1 MPRNDAQSCQGAWRA
16 RLIDR
21 CMIYS
26 RVSRFIYAISP
37 FEWQAVMPRV
47 YWVDSRSDQCKSW
60 IQTLARADYILLRFV
75 EFSGLAYS
83 FMRLSTVAAS
93 WTINGNCWVNNLLY
107 KWCFSA
113 QKFVSYVQTIHLCFM
128 LGHRLILE
136 NALCVRICEAW
147 CSDTDCWT
155 MFHYFQENEYA
166 TGI

>member
-1 MPRNDAQSCQGAWRA
+1 MRSLVKERGAPDWLTAVLFIAVSVVHQSYVRLLSDRPLYATCV
-16 RLIDR
+16 LID
-21 CMIYS
+21 S
-26 RVSRFIYAISP
+26 RYIR
-37 FEWQAVMPRV
+37 
-47 YWVDSRSDQCKSW
+47 CKSW

-155 MFHYFQENEYA
+155 RFHYFQESEYA
-166 TGI
+166 TGV